1 VTASLDDAQAL
12 AHELKTP
19 LAVII
24 GYADAMGE
32 RAFGPLDETYVEAAH
47 AIHAAARHLQ
57 ALVETLTGLADR
69 PPRQRIDARAPIAEV
84 MGLFDMRLRQ
94 ADVSL
99 AADLGAA
106 PLMVDADPL
115 ALRQILI
122 NLLANALAATP
133 AGGTVTL
140 TLGRDRGDLLITLA
154 DTGPGIA
161 APEGLGLGLVRALA
175 GSHGGRLDLG
185 SPSGGGAVA
194 TVRLPI
200 IADA

>member
-24 GYADAMGE
+24 GYADAMRE
-32 RAFGPLDETYVEAAH
+32 RAFGPLNETYVEAAH
-47 AIHAAARHLQ
+47 TIHAAARHLQ
-57 ALVETLTGLADR
+57 ALVEALTDGTTAA
-69 PPRQRIDARAPIAEV
+69 PRQRIDARAPIAEGV
-84 MGLFDMRLRQ
+84 GLFDLRMRK
-94 ADVSL
+94 AGVAL
-99 AADLGAA
+99 AADLGAD

-115 ALRQILI
+115 VLRQILI

-133 AGGTVTL
+133 TGGTVTVSL
-140 TLGRDRGDLLITLA
+140 WRDRGDLVVTLA

-161 APEGLGLGLVRALA
+161 AAEGLGLGLVRALA
-175 GSHGGRLDLG
+175 ASHGGRLDLR
-185 SPSGGGAVA
+185 SPGGGGAVA

-200 IADA
+200 VADA